1 MKLLP
6 ILFCALFLAPSR
18 PAHAEDN
25 SAARRIFTDKQET
38 VVWLSAV
45 AKISYSADGARD
57 SAINI
62 PDREQKTESLG
73 TIIDPS
79 GLVVTALSSLD
90 PSRDVSGRE
99 VRTREG
105 MIKIEANA
113 VLKEVKIILADGTEI
128 PAELVMRDIDL
139 DLAFVKPKP
148 GAKEAKG
155 ITYQSLELK
164 NGAQSGVTD
173 DAITLS
179 RTDEVLNR
187 APSVT
192 RGQITSI
199 TRKPREFLRATGA
212 SLGCP
217 TFASDGRLIG
227 IAVNRTVK
235 GKSSYTVLIPAA
247 DVLEIAEQARAA
259 KPAPDKKEK
268 DGTKSEEK

>member
-1 MKLLP
+1 MSLNFILP
-6 ILFCALFLAPSR
+6 ILFLLALPFHSLPDEA
-18 PAHAEDN
+18 
-25 SAARRIFTDKQET
+25 SAARKIFTDKQES

-45 AKISYSADGARD
+45 AKISYSTDGAHD

-105 MIKIEANA
+105 MIKIDANA
-113 VLKEVKIILADGTEI
+113 VLKEVRIILADGTEI
-128 PAELVMRDIDL
+128 PAELVMRDADL
-139 DLAFVKPKP
+139 DLAFVKPKA
-148 GAKEAKG
+148 GAKEARG
-155 ITYQSLELK
+155 VTYLALDLK

-187 APSVT
+187 AASVT

-199 TRKPREFLRATGA
+199 TKKPREFLRATGT

-227 IAVNRTVK
+227 IAVNRSVK
-235 GKSSYTVLIPAA
+235 GKSSHIVLIPAS

-259 KPAPDKKEK
+259 KPAPEKKPK
-268 DGTKSEEK
+268 GKTKEEEN